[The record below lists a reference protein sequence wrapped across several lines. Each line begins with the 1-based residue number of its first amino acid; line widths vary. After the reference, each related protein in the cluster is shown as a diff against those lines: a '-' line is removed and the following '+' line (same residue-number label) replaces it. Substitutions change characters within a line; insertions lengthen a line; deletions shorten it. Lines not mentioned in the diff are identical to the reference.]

1 MDNFSEFQDMHMSK
15 RCINRLPIYLHGKK
29 VSWKQ
34 AFKSPFGYLAQY
46 EGDIDKIRDD
56 AEARGEQ
63 YYYIGINNGRIV
75 EDEPRYVYDIKCT
88 LTQDQYDEIFG
99 DISNG
104 SN

>member
-1 MDNFSEFQDMHMSK
+1 MILYNIFLYKYARLFFIY
-15 RCINRLPIYLHGKK
+15 INGKK
-29 VSWKQ
+29 VSWKR
-34 AFKSPFGYLAQY
+34 AFKSSFGYLSQY

-63 YYYIGINNGRIV
+63 YYYIDINNGRIV
-75 EDEPRYVYDIKCT
+75 EAEPRYVYDIKCT

>member
-63 YYYIGINNGRIV
+63 YYYIDIKEGRI
-75 EDEPRYVYDIKCT
+75 EEAEPYYVCDINCT
-88 LTQDQYDEIFG
+88 LTQEQYDKIFRG
-99 DISNG
+99 IVKNET
-104 SN
+104 